1 MATVVLISCV
11 KRKLDHAAPAKDLY
25 TSPLFRLSWKYA
37 QTRNPDKIFILS
49 AKYHLLNSEKVVE
62 PYDQTLN
69 RMNSQDRKEWSAK
82 VLKELRVNTD
92 TKNDRFVLLAGR
104 SYLRYIED
112 EIVHKEEPLKGLSF
126 GRRISRLKELTKV
139 RE

>member
-82 VLKELRVNTD
+82 VLKELRANTD

>member
-37 QTRNPDKIFILS
+37 KTRNPDKIFILS

>member
-37 QTRNPDKIFILS
+37 KTRNPDKIFILS

-82 VLKELRVNTD
+82 VLKELRANTD